1 MTNQSCGRMIRMVL
15 GIAVV
20 LGLQVTTTGQR
31 PYFDTPPPGSRPT
44 PMRPYGQSGGC
55 SEEPAIF
62 HRCAMEKAKQFNPPR
77 TADGKPDFQGFWS
90 RIVARNAENIQE
102 HPEGMDGSGGKS
114 LIMDPPDGRIPYQP
128 WAAAKVLEHFPN
140 YQNPVQVCFPDTPP
154 KQAYGAGAFR
164 ILQTPG
170 NVLVLGDLAHT
181 YRVIPTDGRPHLGPS
196 LHLFMGDSRGRWEG
210 NALVV
215 DVTNMKDL
223 VWLDHV
229 GNFYSENVHVVERWT
244 MFDKDVIHYQATI
257 TDPKV
262 YTRPWTMAL
271 GWKRTTEPDYEMFES
286 ACWEG
291 VSQGGLERVEHG
303 LKPYRG
309 AFAK

>member
-1 MTNQSCGRMIRMVL
+1 MAL
-15 GIAVV
+15 GAAVV
-20 LGLQVTTTGQR
+20 LGLQVTTAGQR
-31 PYFDTPPPGSRPT
+31 PYFDTPPPGSGPT

-55 SEEPAIF
+55 SEDPAIF
-62 HRCAMEKAKQFNPPR
+62 HPCAMEKAKQFTPPR

-114 LIMDPPDGRIPYQP
+114 LITDPPDGRIPYQP
-128 WAAAKVLEHFPN
+128 WAAAKMLDHFPK
-140 YQNPVQVCFPDTPP
+140 YQNPVQVCYPDTPP

-164 ILQTPG
+164 ILQASG
-170 NVLVLGDLAHT
+170 SVLVLGDLGHT
-181 YRVIPTDGRPHLGPS
+181 FRVIPTDGRPHLGPS

-210 NALVV
+210 NTLVV
-215 DVTNMKDL
+215 DVSNMKDL

-244 MFDKDVIHYQATI
+244 MFDKNVVHYQATI

-262 YTRPWTMAL
+262 YTRPWTMVV
-271 GWKRTTEPDYEMFES
+271 GWKRETDPDFEMLEN

-291 VSQGGLERVEHG
+291 VSQGGLERIEHG

-309 AFAK
+309 AFAN

>member
-1 MTNQSCGRMIRMVL
+1 MMWIGLVL
-15 GIAVV
+15 L
-20 LGLQVTTTGQR
+20 LGLQVTEAGQR
-31 PYFDTPPPGSRPT
+31 PYFDTPSPGSGPT

-55 SEEPAIF
+55 SEEPVVF
-62 HRCAMEKAKQFNPPR
+62 HRCAMEKAARFTPPR
-77 TADGKPDFQGFWS
+77 TLDGKPDFQGFWS
-90 RIVARNAENIQE
+90 RIAARNAENIQE

-128 WAAAKVLEHFPN
+128 WAAAKMLEHFPN
-140 YQNPVQVCFPDTPP
+140 YQNPVQVCLPDTPP

-164 ILQTPG
+164 IVQAPG
-170 NVLVLGDLAHT
+170 YVLVLGDLGHT
-181 YRVIPTDGRPHLGPS
+181 YRVIPTDGRPHLGPN

-210 NALVV
+210 NTLVV

-229 GNFYSENVHVVERWT
+229 GNFYSENIHVVERWT
-244 MFDKDVIHYQATI
+244 MFDKDVMHYEATL

-271 GWKRTTEPDYEMFES
+271 GWKRETDPNYEMWES

-291 VSQGGLERVEHG
+291 VSQGGLQRIEHG